1 MNQQQRNYTM
11 KRVSEI
17 EKRKIE
23 EARNSATTEGIVLS
37 GKAKLQALKEGK
49 FTINELDNKPYIWY
63 TCVEFDDE
71 IKRSVDK
78 DKQQKLISKVQKEAT
93 RIRDELMIGDCEEAL
108 SMLKDF
114 EKSS

>member
-49 FTINELDNKPYIWY
+49 WY